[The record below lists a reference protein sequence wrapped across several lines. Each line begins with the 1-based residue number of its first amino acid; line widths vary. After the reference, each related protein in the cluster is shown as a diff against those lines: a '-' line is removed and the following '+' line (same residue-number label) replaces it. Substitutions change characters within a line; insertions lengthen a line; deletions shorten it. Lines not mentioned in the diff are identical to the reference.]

1 MALRNRKRA
10 PRRGRKMGKKRY
22 TGKGRK
28 AGLRPTKQYATIV
41 ETLQAND
48 VFPDTAYQAT
58 FNLSQFF
65 RATTL
70 AKNFQYYRAK
80 KVKWEYM
87 PLYNTFQENNS
98 VAAVGKPQFYLIMN
112 RDQDTKFSS
121 LTSAAAQFSIQSAG
135 ADPSAFIKNREII
148 YKPNWC
154 SPGLTAV
161 GLTRVPGQTNVI
173 NAVYSLGMKKQYGWL
188 PTPNLDA
195 WQNTTIAN
203 IPQNPLPGPTELAQ
217 TLNGGVVYNGH
228 NFYIQQDNDPFVPV
242 GKCVCT
248 VEWEF
253 KGGKNLYANFQR
265 DPLITVD
272 AQVANKE
279 AN

>member
-10 PRRGRKMGKKRY
+10 TRKTGRKGRKAIKRRAA
-22 TGKGRK
+22 RK
-28 AGLRPTKQYATIV
+28 AGLRPSRQYATIV
-41 ETLQAND
+41 ETLAAND
-48 VFPDTAYQAT
+48 VFPDTPYQAN

-98 VAAVGKPQFYLIMN
+98 VAAVGKPQFYMMMN
-112 RDQDTKFSS
+112 RDQDIKFSGYS
-121 LTSAAAQFSIQSAG
+121 SAQAQFSIQSAG
-135 ADPSAFIKNREII
+135 ADPSPFVKNKEII
-148 YKPNWC
+148 YRPNWC
-154 SPGLTAV
+154 SPGLIAV
-161 GLTRVPGQTNVI
+161 GVTKADPPASNVV
-173 NAVYSLGMKKQYGWL
+173 NAVYSLGMKKQFGWL

-195 WQNTTIAN
+195 WLNPAQSN
-203 IPQNPLPGPTELAQ
+203 IPANSLTGVIGDAEMSPL
-217 TLNGGVVYNGH
+217 LNGGVIYNGH
-228 NFYIQQDNDPFVPV
+228 NLYIQQDNDPNIPV

-253 KGGKNLYANFQR
+253 KGGKNLYSS
-265 DPLITVD
+265 LGST
-272 AQVANKE
+272 QV
-279 AN
+279 